1 MTILFFPRLHA
12 ELLSQG
18 LPRGVKLFDPGLKK
32 AEADRDAWRPDNL
45 PLSEDEAR
53 RYIRESLGFG
63 EHVSSP
69 ADLAFFAGGGQED
82 FYSQTSAAIRS
93 EFSGK
98 MAAADSG
105 AQPETRELFL
115 KGQMMLLL
123 AWTLEE
129 KDLEL
134 KSLRDRTRNLER
146 QFRTSLGL
154 DEEERLDLPMGQQN
168 ALNGLENDFMV
179 WSRLLPWFL
188 LWMTDAD
195 CLFVQDR
202 AILDEWQEAGLAFS
216 PLEKAEMLGLGF
228 DSEEISDLSL
238 QKTEASG
245 LQLAL
250 TPAGKKDRPWLEKRY
265 SVICVQEEGESK
277 R

>member
-12 ELLSQG
+12 ELVFQEP
-18 LPRGVKLFDPGLKK
+18 PRGVKFFNPGLKE
-32 AEADRDAWRPDNL
+32 AGADRDTWRPDNL
-45 PLSEDEAR
+45 PLPEAEAR

-63 EHVSSP
+63 EQFSSP
-69 ADLAFFAGGGQED
+69 ADLAFFAGGGLED

-98 MAAADSG
+98 MAAADG
-105 AQPETRELFL
+105 AAQPNTRELFL
-115 KGQMMLLL
+115 TGQMMLLL

-129 KDLEL
+129 KNLEL
-134 KSLRDRTRNLER
+134 KNLGDRTRNLGR
-146 QFRTSLGL
+146 QFRTNLGL
-154 DEEERLDLPMGQQN
+154 DDEERRDPMGLQN
-168 ALNGLENDFMV
+168 ALNGLENDFLA

-216 PLEKAEMLGLGF
+216 PLEKAKMPGLGF
-228 DSEEISDLSL
+228 DSEEISGLSL

-250 TPAGKKDRPWLEKRY
+250 TPAGKKDRPWLEKKY
-265 SVICVQEEGESK
+265 SVICMHDEGEWE